1 MKSEGSM
8 TDLHANLE
16 GKVALVTGGG
26 TGIGAAIV
34 ERLAA
39 LRADVACAYN
49 KSRASAEELAGKLT
63 ARGTSVFAVKMDV
76 SSEAEVRTGIEAAVR
91 HFGRPVDILVNNA
104 GDNLQP
110 TTVDRMDKELWDR
123 VIAINLGGAFLCAKH
138 CIPAMKERRSG
149 RIVNITS
156 ISARTGGGPG
166 SAHYV
171 ASKAGLEGF
180 TRALAKEMAPFGVTV
195 NGVAPGVIAT
205 PIHDR
210 TNTPESLEKLRQT
223 IPLARIGAPEEIARV
238 VSFVASDDA
247 SYITGEIIA
256 VNGGLRMD

>member
-1 MKSEGSM
+1 MM

-34 ERLAA
+34 ERLASLGA
-39 LRADVACAYN
+39 RVACVYN
-49 KSRASAEELAGKLT
+49 KSRASAEALAGKL
-63 ARGTSVFAVKMDV
+63 AGQGKNVWLVRMDV
-76 SSEAEVRTGIEAAVR
+76 ANEAEVRDGVAAVVG
-91 HFGRPVDILVNNA
+91 HFGASVDILVNNA

-110 TTVDRMDKELWDR
+110 TTVDRMDKELWDT
-123 VIAINLGGAFLCAKH
+123 VMAINLGGAFLCAKH
-138 CIPAMKERRSG
+138 CIPAMKERRIG
-149 RIVNITS
+149 RIINITS

-195 NGVAPGVIAT
+195 NGVAPGLIAT

-223 IPLARIGAPEEIARV
+223 IPLARIGMPEETARV
-238 VSFVASDDA
+238 VSFLASDDA
-247 SYITGEIIA
+247 AYITGEIIA
-256 VNGGLRMD
+256 INGGLRMD